1 MAGRFRARSPD
12 VAQSWARLCR
22 IRASRQGRDDSGTT
36 NSVAG
41 ATLGVDWMK
50 RGDRFVQWVIQR
62 RNSRRRVV
70 VISRS
75 WRWRRARSAAI
86 CVEMFDPLCRGE
98 CSENAVLCCDV
109 QCCADKTLQKER
121 ERATERQREREK
133 RRCSQGAGHGSQR
146 TFGVIPQWEEVM

>member
-12 VAQSWARLCR
+12 VGQSWARLCR

-62 RNSRRRVV
+62 RDSRRRVV

-86 CVEMFDPLCRGE
+86 CVEMFDPLCGGE
-98 CSENAVLCCDV
+98 CSENAVMCSAV
-109 QCCADKTLQKER
+109 QTRHCRKR
-121 ERATERQREREK
+121 ERNRERQREREK
-133 RRCSQGAGHGSQR
+133 RQCSQGAGHGSQR
-146 TFGVIPQWEEVM
+146 TFGVIPQWEVM